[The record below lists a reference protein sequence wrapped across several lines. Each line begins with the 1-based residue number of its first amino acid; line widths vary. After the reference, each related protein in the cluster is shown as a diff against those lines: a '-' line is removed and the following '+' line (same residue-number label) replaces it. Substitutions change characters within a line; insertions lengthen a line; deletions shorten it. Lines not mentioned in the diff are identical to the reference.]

1 MIDLLNGLDWK
12 EKYVYLL
19 FSVYKDVR
27 FNNVD
32 ELYEIIGMAKK
43 VSTRIVHSLDN
54 KNYIYWNPRNPDGK
68 YYVLLK

>member
-1 MIDLLNGLDWK
+1 MIDILNGLDWK

-32 ELYEIIGMAKK
+32 ELYEIIGMSKK
-43 VSTRIVHSLDN
+43 VATRTIHSLDN

>member
-1 MIDLLNGLDWK
+1 MIDVLNGLDWK

-19 FSVYKDVR
+19 FNVYKDVR

-43 VSTRIVHSLDN
+43 VATRIVHSLDS